1 MDLDKEIAGLRMF
14 KQRLEKLFDGGALA
28 KLEDFVRR
36 AEGAIGGAD
45 GTATEDVKAHLDE
58 VAETVAGIQQQL
70 EKLPETITGALNDAL
85 AANGQLAA
93 VQKLADPAVL
103 DLLDWLARNREAID
117 VLLSLGEA
125 VDGETE
131 APEIAGGTA
140 GGGTAGTGTAG
151 TGTAGTGG
159 AGTGGSAG
167 GGVEGSAIV
176 GNAQAGS

>member
-1 MDLDKEIAGLRMF
+1 MDLDKEIAGLRTF
-14 KQRLEKLFDGGALA
+14 KQRLERLFDGGALA

-117 VLLSLGEA
+117 VLVSLGDT
-125 VDGETE
+125 VDGTGE
-131 APEIAGGTA
+131 AAAQSGGTA
-140 GGGTAGTGTAG
+140 AATD
-151 TGTAGTGG
+151 G
-159 AGTGGSAG
+159 ADSGSA
-167 GGVEGSAIV
+167 
-176 GNAQAGS
+176 AQAGS

>member
-117 VLLSLGEA
+117 VLVSLGDT
-125 VDGETE
+125 VDGTGE
-131 APEIAGGTA
+131 AAAQQSGGTA
-140 GGGTAGTGTAG
+140 AATD
-151 TGTAGTGG
+151 G
-159 AGTGGSAG
+159 ADSGSG
-167 GGVEGSAIV
+167 
-176 GNAQAGS
+176 AQAAS